1 MALTKILGGA
11 LAFALAHGET
21 ALQKVAE
28 WDVKNVATL
37 NLAYD
42 LPGLPGQSLVGTT
55 FGPFGKDDVFA
66 LGPLSAGQGANVT
79 TLSEQF
85 SWPNEAYE
93 VPADVKAK
101 ANLTGSVIAVADGF
115 IFPLKQTGG
124 IHLLQV
130 ADGLTVSATTISE
143 VKHAWFYH
151 HSEWMDV
158 DMDGVMDVIAARSIK
173 PFLRGHV
180 DSELVWFKNNGNGT
194 WGKTQ
199 VITKGP
205 GVGFKAV
212 DIDGDGKMEI
222 IATEFFLYQ
231 QLAIYSCPE
240 TSWAKCADKSNVVA
254 TVVDANDG
262 PYFQCSWVDLNSDG
276 KMDILATAQQQTVDG
291 KVIPGKVLAF
301 EQPASWTPGDTKWT
315 RHVLADGYLPQ
326 PKQPS
331 GSGAPG
337 IPVAFHMTTNSSE
350 KPLIVLSGDDGGVVD
365 LLTPASRSQSDWTYT
380 KETLYTSHTS
390 TSQGVNTIGSV
401 LVAPATKSE
410 GPLLFIPSYA
420 ESKLLMYKF
429 ASTSMVIV

>member
-1 MALTKILGGA
+1 MALNKVITGA
-11 LAFALAHGET
+11 LAFSLAQGDT
-21 ALQKVAE
+21 TIQKVAE
-28 WDVKNVATL
+28 WDVKNIATL
-37 NLAYD
+37 NMAND
-42 LPGLPGQSLVGTT
+42 LPGLPGPSLVGTT
-55 FGPFGKDDVFA
+55 FGPFGKDNVFA
-66 LGPLSAGQGANVT
+66 LGPLSAGQGAKVS
-79 TLSEQF
+79 TLSDQF

-93 VPADVKAK
+93 VPAAVKAK

-130 ADGLTVSATTISE
+130 GDGLTVSVNTISE

-158 DMDGVMDVIAARSIK
+158 DMDGVMDVVAARSIK
-173 PFLRGHV
+173 PFLRGNV
-180 DSELVWFKNNGNGT
+180 DSEFVWFKNHGDGT

-205 GVGFKAV
+205 GVGFRAA

-222 IATEFFLYQ
+222 IATEFFLHQ

-240 TSWAKCADKSNVVA
+240 TSWAKCADKGNVA
-254 TVVDANDG
+254 ETVIDSTDG
-262 PYFQCSWVDLNSDG
+262 PFFQCSWVDLNTDG
-276 KMDILATAQQQTVDG
+276 KMDILATAQQQTIDNN
-291 KVIPGKVLAF
+291 VIPGKVLAF
-301 EQPASWTPGDTKWT
+301 EQPSGWTAGNTNWT

-326 PKQPS
+326 PKQPT

-337 IPVAFHMTTNSSE
+337 IPVAFHMTANSVE
-350 KPLIVLSGDDGGVVD
+350 KPLVVLSGDDGGVVD
-365 LLTPASRSQSDWTYT
+365 LLTPASTSQSDWTYT
-380 KETLYTSHTS
+380 KETLYTSHTA

-401 LVAPATKSE
+401 LVAPATGSE
-410 GPLLFIPSYA
+410 GPQLFIPSYA

-429 ASTSMVIV
+429 ASASTVVV